1 MLTLLSVEV
10 TRFVS
15 IGSRFVTKE
24 REGCCF
30 CCEIEEEERGGG
42 LVVGYYTFKVANRIF
57 DGKYIVTGYFY
68 RNIIMYHIANIVV
81 NIIFIYFYFI
91 LFCHQFSR

>member
-30 CCEIEEEERGGG
+30 CCEIEEEERGEG
-42 LVVGYYTFKVANRIF
+42 LLSVIIHLKLPIEFSME
-57 DGKYIVTGYFY
+57 
-68 RNIIMYHIANIVV
+68 NI
-81 NIIFIYFYFI
+81 
-91 LFCHQFSR
+91 